1 MIQIGE
7 VVKYIRKSKRISRDD
22 LAMMSGVNL
31 NTLKN
36 IETGRNATLKSVER
50 VLDAMGYELEIVK
63 K

>member
-7 VVKYIRKSKRISRDD
+7 VVKYIRKSKRIRRDD